1 MRPLTALLGIIMGS
15 AVAMAAGLLMSGAVF
30 LFLGDYGS
38 RLQSEQGPLLR
49 GIAWSVCAA
58 LIGVAAFYGEL
69 RLRRWRRLPQLAL
82 ALLLVV
88 AGIVF
93 WP

>member
-1 MRPLTALLGIIMGS
+1 MGS

-30 LFLGDYGS
+30 LFLGDYAS
-38 RLQSEQGPLLR
+38 RLQSEQGPLVR

-58 LIGVAAFYGEL
+58 LIAVAAFYGEL
-69 RLRRWRRLPQLAL
+69 KLRRWRRLAQLAL

-93 WP
+93 WPR

>member
-1 MRPLTALLGIIMGS
+1 
-15 AVAMAAGLLMSGAVF
+15 MAAGLLMSGAVF

-49 GIAWSVCAA
+49 GIAWSSSAA
-58 LIGVAAFYGEL
+58 LIGLAAFYGEL
-69 RLRRWRRLPQLAL
+69 RLRRWRLVPQLAL
-82 ALLLVV
+82 ALLLLV

-93 WP
+93 WPR